1 MSWRVANRCLDSSSW
16 DGSHELLCR
25 WSLCRRMSCVPVDCW
40 RCRGRC
46 RRCGRRCCCCLRR
59 CATKLGLQLGDQ
71 VWREGA
77 ASLPYGDHVRKL
89 RFLVFRDGS
98 HDVVEQHGHEFSDAL
113 HSSRVRAHLT
123 ATLDV
128 QILSVLLRGVYP
140 LPYYAVDHI
149 QCAEFMRCWC
159 LLECAIEYL
168 HDCGFCLR
176 RRWLVSSH
184 RRMRHFES
192 RAACRPLQ
200 FGALLDW
207 RTYLDVADADL
218 RDGGDFV
225 FACSRWLQLVQ
236 RREETVKVIHVWS
249 CHSEAY

>member
-168 HDCGFCLR
+168 HDCGFCL
-176 RRWLVSSH
+176 
-184 RRMRHFES
+184 
-192 RAACRPLQ
+192 
-200 FGALLDW
+200 
-207 RTYLDVADADL
+207 DVADADL